1 MFNFSNNQKLR
12 AQTEEAAP
20 AKEAAA
26 ESNNA
31 YAQQRLAEVEKQRLA
46 FVRKNPD
53 FNMSAEMQ
61 NPAFMQYIIG
71 NGLTV
76 EEAYILVHREEL
88 LAASRP
94 DTEEKQ
100 APAKERMLENG
111 AGKNR
116 PAIARKNPKDL
127 SDKEIDAI
135 IERVRNGEKIT
146 F

>member
-1 MFNFSNNQKLR
+1 MFNFSTNQKLR
-12 AQTEEAAP
+12 AQTEATP
-20 AKEAAA
+20 AQETAA
-26 ESNNA
+26 ETNNA

-88 LAASRP
+88 LAKSSP
-94 DTEEKQ
+94 DAEEKQ
-100 APAKERMLENG
+100 APVKERMLENG

-116 PAIARKNPKDL
+116 PAIARKNPRDL